1 MKASLLFL
9 AASTAL
15 AAPLESVPVARSEIG
30 SFPIAELE
38 AYYNA
43 AYSVKPEDTAAL
55 SPAISKRQYNGD
67 TFNQLTDG
75 TACRKVTLIWARG
88 TTQSGNVG
96 EAGSEGPVFFN
107 ALAGLVGT
115 SNLAVQGVDY
125 SASIL
130 GFLAGGDAAG
140 STTMANLVARAVTQC
155 PSTKIVMSGYSQ
167 GGQLVHNAAS
177 KLTAAQTARVSADPL
192 ADSLYYVVLI
202 FGDPFDGQPVGS
214 IPASKVKVIC
224 HDGDNICDGGIIIT
238 ADHRNYEKD
247 APAAAAFV
255 AGLVA

>member
-107 ALAGLVGT
+107 ALASLVGT

-177 KLTAAQTARVSADPL
+177 KLTAAQTARVSA
-192 ADSLYYVVLI
+192 VLI
-202 FGDPFDGQPVGS
+202 FGDPFDGQAVGS

-238 ADHRNYEKD
+238 ADHRNYEQD

>member
-15 AAPLESVPVARSEIG
+15 AAPFESVPVARSEIG

-43 AYSVKPEDTAAL
+43 AYSVKPEETAAL

-125 SASIL
+125 PASIL

-177 KLTAAQTARVSADPL
+177 KLTAAQTARVSA
-192 ADSLYYVVLI
+192 VLI
-202 FGDPFDGQPVGS
+202 FGDPFDGQAVGS

-238 ADHRNYEKD
+238 ADHRNYEQD

>member
-1 MKASLLFL
+1 MKASLFFL

-15 AAPLESVPVARSEIG
+15 AAPSRASLFEVGA
-30 SFPIAELE
+30 FPLAELE

-43 AYSVKPEDTAAL
+43 AFSVKPRRLMLCTPP
-55 SPAISKRQYNGD
+55 SPSYNGD

-75 TACRKVTLIWARG
+75 TPCRKVTLIWARG

-96 EAGSEGPVFFN
+96 EAGSEGPTFFN
-107 ALAGLVGT
+107 ALASRVGA
-115 SNLAVQGVDY
+115 SNLAVQGVTY
-125 SASIL
+125 PANIF

-155 PSTKIVMSGYSQ
+155 PSTKIVLSGYSQ
-167 GGQLVHNAAS
+167 GGQLVHNAAA
-177 KLTAAQTARVSADPL
+177 KLTTAQTNRISA
-192 ADSLYYVVLI
+192 VLI
-202 FGDPFDGQPVGS
+202 FGDPFDGQPVGNV
-214 IPASKVKVIC
+214 PASKVKIIC
-224 HDGDNICDGGIIIT
+224 HSGDNICDGGIIIT
-238 ADHRNYEKD
+238 ADHRNYEND